1 MIGILNADLIS
12 KRPKNQILFGY
23 EVKVDQIL
31 EVSSVNSLR
40 SSDFS
45 SSSSEKT
52 IENSEKLLLAN

>member
-1 MIGILNADLIS
+1 MMDIINADLIS
-12 KRPKNQILFGY
+12 NKPKNHILFGY

-45 SSSSEKT
+45 SSSSEQNL
-52 IENSEKLLLAN
+52 ENSVKLVLVN

>member
-1 MIGILNADLIS
+1 MMGILNADLIS
-12 KRPKNQILFGY
+12 KKPKNHILFGY

-45 SSSSEKT
+45 SSSSEKNF
-52 IENSEKLLLAN
+52 ENSEKILLVN